1 MMNFS
6 KKQLHFFK
14 FKKLSVPKG
23 KISAEMSLDQLVS
36 FIFLYK
42 LKLDS
47 LPGSY
52 FFIDK
57 DCLSC
62 AMQLN
67 FIGWWHLLLDFHW
80 FLTVRFDQS
89 DYKLLVIG
97 EFRSYNSKLE
107 S

>member
-6 KKQLHFFK
+6 KKQLDFFK

-23 KISAEMSLDQLVS
+23 KISPEKSLDQLVS

-52 FFIDK
+52 F
-57 DCLSC
+57 S
-62 AMQLN
+62 
-67 FIGWWHLLLDFHW
+67 
-80 FLTVRFDQS
+80 LTRTGYHVLCS
-89 DYKLLVIG
+89 
-97 EFRSYNSKLE
+97 
-107 S
+107 

>member
-1 MMNFS
+1 MMNVS
-6 KKQLHFFK
+6 KKQLHFLK
-14 FKKLSVPKG
+14 FKKLSVPEG
-23 KISAEMSLDQLVS
+23 KISAEKSLDQLVS

-57 DCLSC
+57 DWLSC

-67 FIGWWHLLLDFHW
+67 FIG

-97 EFRSYNSKLE
+97 QFRSYNSNID